1 MARALATRPLCCTQS
16 IKSGTCREGKHRTLD
31 LRLTFLLTHQ
41 QLHLPTGEGHYSAQ
55 GREVPRSAVLLGVD
69 ISLNLGN
76 EAQSGC
82 CTLESLRKACLP
94 AFLPSS
100 LHPFLPGEE
109 KEQAWAHLLGVSLGA
124 LSACV
129 WVCGEQGGEP
139 GQEREQWLQG
149 GSILPSPLQNHRGNV
164 VGVGGSL
171 GLRTRE
177 KARTKQQLPSLQAA
191 ARQRDK
197 TRAQWREET
206 SESPSPLPLRSPHL
220 PSSHVVS
227 GL

>member
-1 MARALATRPLCCTQS
+1 MPLLLDHSVAPKQS
-16 IKSGTCREGKHRTLD
+16 SQAHAEREHCTLD
-31 LRLTFLLTHQ
+31 LRVTLLTHQ
-41 QLHLPTGEGHYSAQ
+41 QLHLPTREGHYSAE

-94 AFLPSS
+94 AFLPPS
-100 LHPFLPGEE
+100 LPGEE

-139 GQEREQWLQG
+139 GQEREHWLQG
-149 GSILPSPLQNHRGNV
+149 GSILPSPESQGERG
-164 VGVGGSL
+164 GHG
-171 GLRTRE
+171 RQPRAEDKRE
-177 KARTKQQLPSLQAA
+177 GEDKAAASLPSG
-191 ARQRDK
+191 
-197 TRAQWREET
+197 
-206 SESPSPLPLRSPHL
+206 SC
-220 PSSHVVS
+220 
-227 GL
+227 